1 MYALED
7 VAAELGLSYG
17 ALRDRLRAL
26 SGLIE
31 PHINRGKKGKIF
43 LDNNGLYVLRR
54 MVELE
59 RSGLSIADSAQ
70 AVRKELALEA
80 RTQKDSQETPSAD
93 YAQAADK
100 DAAVWQLVEQL
111 RSENAFLK
119 EQIAAKDQ
127 LILRFQEL
135 LESRLPG
142 EVTARE
148 VSEDSGIEYLRRVV
162 ERQRAE
168 IEELRR
174 TLYRLRRP
182 WWQRLFGSP
191 PASSTGST
199 GGRGRTHPR
208 EGRDVLSQEPLQN
221 S

>member
-1 MYALED
+1 MHALEE

-54 MVELE
+54 LVELE

-70 AVRKELALEA
+70 AVRKELALESKK
-80 RTQKDSQETPSAD
+80 QKESQESPSAN
-93 YAQAADK
+93 YPQTADK
-100 DAAVWQLVEQL
+100 EAAVWQLVEQL
-111 RSENAFLK
+111 RGENAFLK

-127 LILRFQEL
+127 LVLRLQEL

-142 EVTARE
+142 EVTAR
-148 VSEDSGIEYLRRVV
+148 SEASEEAGMEYLRRIV

-174 TLYRLRRP
+174 ALYQLRMP
-182 WWQRLFGSP
+182 WWRRLFGPSP
-191 PASSTGST
+191 APSAVGRVGS
-199 GGRGRTHPR
+199 RNP
-208 EGRDVLSQEPLQN
+208 EGQDGLSQERLRT